1 MIAVMVAVMVA
12 AVSAVLL
19 GSGMMLAVSS
29 WSSDAIVVVVDCEG
43 VDR

>member
-1 MIAVMVAVMVA
+1 MGAVMIAVMVA
-12 AVSAVLL
+12 AVRAVLL

-29 WSSDAIVVVVDCEG
+29 WSSAAVVVVVDCEG